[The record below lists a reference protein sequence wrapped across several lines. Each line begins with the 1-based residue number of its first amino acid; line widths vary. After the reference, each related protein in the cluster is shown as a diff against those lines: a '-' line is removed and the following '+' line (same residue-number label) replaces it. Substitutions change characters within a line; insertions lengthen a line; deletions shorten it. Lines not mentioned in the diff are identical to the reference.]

1 MFFLLSSIKTELLFF
16 LYFQLLSRVEK
27 MDFST
32 YLLFLDKTDLTV
44 CSFPDVSVSASET
57 FNATMKNLNSLN
69 PVEMVTPRSKSRSL
83 DHTETVRD
91 SSKTLDE
98 TATRRRPRRQTR
110 NPGISLYKFFKLLS
124 NSLIFFFK
132 GQRGLFSFFRVFFLV

>member
-1 MFFLLSSIKTELLFF
+1 
-16 LYFQLLSRVEK
+16 

-69 PVEMVTPRSKSRSL
+69 PVEMVTPLSKSRSL